1 MTKHVSDIFIDQ
13 PTKLKERK
21 AEQVIRHENM
31 ESRLSYEKTNTDFG
45 TKRLRQTK
53 INEIID
59 CEAIALADRKIAR
72 FQTIVSTRANI
83 THMKR

>member
-13 PTKLKERK
+13 LTKLKQRK
-21 AEQVIRHENM
+21 AEQEIRHENM

-45 TKRLRQTK
+45 TKRLRQIK

-59 CEAIALADRKIAR
+59 CEAIALADSKIAR
-72 FQTIVSTRANI
+72 FFFL
-83 THMKR
+83 HKP